1 MRKEITPD
9 ERVLMI
15 EEMIERGEV
24 YTGYR
29 SNKYPSSPMSKKS
42 NVRAGGIKG
51 RRMADVSDDQLT
63 EALKQYPEKGLTA
76 LAKELNVNLGSLRYR
91 MRKLG
96 IIC

>member
-1 MRKEITPD
+1 MKKDITPD
-9 ERVLMI
+9 ERILMI
-15 EEMIERGEV
+15 EDMIERGEV

-42 NVRAGGIKG
+42 KVRAGGIKG
-51 RRMADVSDDQLT
+51 RRMADVSDSQLT

>member
-1 MRKEITPD
+1 
-9 ERVLMI
+9 
-15 EEMIERGEV
+15 
-24 YTGYR
+24 
-29 SNKYPSSPMSKKS
+29 
-42 NVRAGGIKG
+42 
-51 RRMADVSDDQLT
+51 MADISDAQLA